1 VSTAVMIFAAAGMSH
16 RMCSADR
23 ALRRQLLMQ
32 AWQLRQLV
40 PAPAPATVVA

>member
-1 VSTAVMIFAAAGMSH
+1 
-16 RMCSADR
+16 MCSADR

-40 PAPAPATVVA
+40 PTPAPATVVA